1 MPDWDVV
8 DRSHVLAAIAECD
21 RLGSREFLRR
31 HGFGRARG
39 YMLWQGGQE
48 YDAPALLGAAY
59 QFATGRAA
67 GPELFA
73 DGEDDAA
80 RTLQL
85 MGFDVVEQEQPVA
98 SPKRARKAAP
108 PKVRKTV
115 TPPAARICPTCH
127 MALPASGVCDFC
139 D

>member
-1 MPDWDVV
+1 M
-8 DRSHVLAAIAECD
+8 LAAIAEHD

-59 QFATGRAA
+59 HVATGRPA

-73 DGEDDAA
+73 DGEEGAA
-80 RTLQL
+80 RALKL

-98 SPKRARKAAP
+98 SPKRARKAAA
-108 PKVRKTV
+108 PKVRKAA
-115 TPPAARICPTCH
+115 TPPAAKICPTCH